1 MKRFLCC
8 WLVVCSACTMAQ
20 QTTEQSPKGITVQA
34 SGAAGLLQPL
44 ASAAPQG
51 NAGLFVGIN
60 KFSKDEGLSDLAY
73 AVHDAI
79 ELAHL
84 FVIELNLI
92 PPESCQLL
100 LSGQPAEEAKLVQE
114 HLSLLKKRGVQVHI
128 ADRSQ
133 ILDSFLKITDT
144 PRDAASLLVCSFSS
158 HGFSDSGQAWI
169 MPSDGLRR
177 LLVETAVS
185 LSAIEDNMAKSKAGH
200 RPLLVDACQERVS
213 ARGGTAAGTPAAI
226 PFMNA
231 LKESTGQAKL
241 ASCSPGEFSF
251 EHNSFGSVGHGVFT
265 WYFLEALRGAAP
277 ADQDNI
283 VRLGTVADYVARG
296 VGDWARMNKSQ
307 TQTPFLQSPLTARE
321 LPLAARADDLTS
333 LKATVEHLQPDEV
346 LTPELLKNLA
356 AAVSKV
362 DLQQPVDREFLQSV
376 QDYSKGKFTSRE
388 FARIV
393 KPDIERLLSGTP
405 TPMPTTTPAPV
416 PTPNQKW
423 LVRVRVQNLVRDPQ
437 ATLHLKVG
445 SVRQSVPP
453 GHAGFVEAV
462 APFTLEYSDRSG
474 TSVAHFPLPISPE
487 GPAQLD
493 FTRNEDGPAWWKATP
508 VVNSSGITRSA
519 VSNVAAEPTPRFFEF
534 TALPAPPAT
543 TPTGNPAAS
552 GKPATQNGP
561 KTGWTSLGM
570 VNGVQVFRDNS
581 TGLEWTQTLARN
593 VRFNEASNTV
603 RLSGFRL
610 PTPSEFQRAL
620 QNNMARQSAMG
631 YDSWFFW
638 TSDSETVMSIENPK
652 VNPARGL
659 LNDGTNSVRG
669 VRNPAAQQ

>member
-1 MKRFLCC
+1 
-8 WLVVCSACTMAQ
+8 MAQ
-20 QTTEQSPKGITVQA
+20 QITEQSPKGITVQA
-34 SGAAGLLQPL
+34 AGSAGLLQPL
-44 ASAAPQG
+44 ASTAPQG

-60 KFSKDEGLSDLAY
+60 KFSRDQGLSELAY
-73 AVHDAI
+73 AVHDAV

-100 LSGQPAEEAKLVQE
+100 LSGQPAEDAQLVQE
-114 HLSLLKKRGVQVHI
+114 HLSLLKKRGVQVQV

-133 ILDSFLKITDT
+133 ILESFLKITDT

-158 HGFSDSGQAWI
+158 HGFVDSGQAWI

-185 LSAIEDNMAKSKAGH
+185 LSSIEARMSESKAGH
-200 RPLLVDACQERVS
+200 RLLLVDACQERIS
-213 ARGGTAAGTPAAI
+213 ARSGTAAGTPAAI
-226 PFMNA
+226 PFIEA
-231 LKESTGQAKL
+231 LKEPTGQAKL

-283 VRLGTVADYVARG
+283 VRLGTVADYVARQ
-296 VGDWARMNKSQ
+296 VGDWARTQKDQ
-307 TQTPFLQSPLTARE
+307 PQTPFLQSPLTARE

-333 LKATVEHLQPDEV
+333 LQTIVAHMQPDGE
-346 LTPELLKNLA
+346 LTPELLKDLA

-362 DLQQPVDREFLQSV
+362 DLRQPVDREFLLSV
-376 QDYSKGKFTSRE
+376 QKYSKGEFTSRQ
-388 FARIV
+388 FALIM
-393 KPDIERLLSGTP
+393 KPDLDRLLKGIP
-405 TPMPTTTPAPV
+405 TPTPAPV
-416 PTPNQKW
+416 PNQKW

-474 TSVAHFPLPISPE
+474 TSVAHVPLTVSPE

-493 FTRNEDGPAWWKATP
+493 FSRNSAGPAFWKATP
-508 VVNSSGITRSA
+508 VADPAGITRSA
-519 VSNVAAEPTPRFFEF
+519 AGNAAAEAAPRFFEF
-534 TALPAPPAT
+534 AALPDIPGT
-543 TPTGNPAAS
+543 TASGNPTTA
-552 GKPATQNGP
+552 GTPATQNRP
-561 KTGWTSLGM
+561 KTGWTNLGM
-570 VNGVQVFRDNS
+570 VNGVQVFRDNA
-581 TGLEWTQTLARN
+581 TGLEWTQTIARN
-593 VRFNEASNTV
+593 VRFSEASGTV
-603 RLSGFRL
+603 RQYGFRL
-610 PTPSEFQRAL
+610 PTASEFQRAL

-638 TSDSETVMSIENPK
+638 TSDSETVMSIENPR